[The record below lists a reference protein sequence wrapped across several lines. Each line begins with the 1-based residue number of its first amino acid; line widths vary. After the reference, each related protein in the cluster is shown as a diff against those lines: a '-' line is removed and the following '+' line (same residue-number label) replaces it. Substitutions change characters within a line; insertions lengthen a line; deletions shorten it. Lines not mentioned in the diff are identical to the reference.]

1 MSNELFKKMHIVYQ
15 ESKKYGMSRIDVD
28 VCVLIADYITKKK
41 GLEFEQIKWDQ
52 KTKNYLSKED
62 CIELYKKALAC
73 YYVEENQ
80 KEKLDILKNE
90 SDKELAILAGYIAN
104 CIKK

>member
-1 MSNELFKKMHIVYQ
+1 MSNDLFQKMHIVYQ
-15 ESKKYGMSRIDVD
+15 ESKKHGMSRIDVD
-28 VCVLIADYITKKK
+28 VCVLIADYITKRK
-41 GLEFEQIKWDQ
+41 GIEFEYIKWD
-52 KTKNYLSKED
+52 KKSSDYLSKEE
-62 CIELYKKALAC
+62 CVELYKKALAC

-90 SDKELAILAGYIAN
+90 SNQELAILAGYIAN